1 MGKVIKIETEE
12 LVKKARKGDAQAY
25 GELIKIY
32 EGDLTR
38 IARSYLKNEEDVK
51 DIVQSTFAT
60 AYFNIHQLKDD
71 NKFKNWLGT
80 ILVNKCK
87 KLSKKIANRK
97 EVSANVDEY
106 KKLYS
111 EDNVG
116 EKINFENLIKNL
128 SEREK
133 QIFQMQYEEHMTT
146 KEISKKLNMKENTI
160 KSILSRGRLKL
171 KKTIKPATIFM
182 IILCVIATTVIAASI
197 IKYVMGLF
205 DTKDVG
211 VENDGILM
219 AIEHMEWYQQVD
231 MDYIDLDD
239 GYKIK
244 VDYILMDEMNL
255 YMVVDLESEK
265 DISEY
270 DYVTFSGLKIINENG
285 EIICDEGSVLNKQ
298 YAKVLG
304 DKTIENRENHIKG
317 LIYMYTDRFP
327 ISRTLNISFSKVKLS
342 KKLGFGYN
350 KYIEIYADKN
360 FQIELS
366 DKFID
371 RKSTQYVSESKEIE
385 KAIITETGFYA
396 KIKANKIER
405 KDIKLIDE
413 TGTEYDCYFTMI
425 NSTNQNNREGFV
437 ISNFNNVEN
446 KRIKLLINQKEYDL
460 IKEK

>member
-1 MGKVIKIETEE
+1 MGKVIKIETED
-12 LVKKARKGDAQAY
+12 LVKKARESDAQAY

-60 AYFNIHQLKDD
+60 AYFNINQLKDD

-87 KLSKKIANRK
+87 KLSKEIAKRK
-97 EVSANVDEY
+97 EVSADDDEY

-116 EKINFENLIKNL
+116 EKINFENLIKDL

-146 KEISKKLNMKENTI
+146 KEISKRLNMKENTI

-182 IILCVIATTVIAASI
+182 IILCAIATTVIAASI

-205 DTKDVG
+205 TTKDVG

-270 DYVTFSGLKIINENG
+270 DHITLPDIKITNEKG
-285 EIICDEGSVLNKQ
+285 DVICDRGYVLNEQ

-304 DKTIENRENHIKG
+304 DKTIENSENHIKG

-327 ISRTLNISFSKVKLS
+327 VSNILNINFSSILIS
-342 KKLGFGYN
+342 KKSNFEYY
-350 KYIEIYADKN
+350 KYIEIDADKN
-360 FQIELS
+360 FQIELA
-366 DKFID
+366 DKFIE
-371 RKSTQYVSESKEIE
+371 RKSTSYISESEEIE

-396 KIKANKIER
+396 IVKLDNIKTIEPYLLDDLGNKF
-405 KDIKLIDE
+405 K
-413 TGTEYDCYFTMI
+413 CYFLGM
-425 NSTNQNNREGFV
+425 TNYEIKYV
-437 ISNFNNVEN
+437 IVANFNNTKAKEL
-446 KRIKLLINQKEYDL
+446 KLMIDNIEYDL
-460 IKEK
+460 KRKN